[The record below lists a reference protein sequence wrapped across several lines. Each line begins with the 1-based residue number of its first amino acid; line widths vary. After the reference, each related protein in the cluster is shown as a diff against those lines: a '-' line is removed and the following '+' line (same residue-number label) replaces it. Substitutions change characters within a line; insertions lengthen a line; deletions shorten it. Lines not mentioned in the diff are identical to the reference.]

1 MNNLSS
7 PRERT
12 SFDIASVLDHGPWQ
26 SLQKRALILISLV
39 GVVDGVD
46 AQVLSLSLPMITK
59 DWGVARADFAVL
71 MALSFIAMAV
81 GTALG
86 GLAGDRLG
94 RKPTLIFAT
103 AVFGA
108 FTFAGAFSHSIL
120 TLGILRGIASLGL
133 GAAMPNAAT
142 LTAEFTPLK
151 QRNMALGICMSALP
165 VGGILLGFLGAYLL
179 PVYGWQTLFMV
190 AGSLPLLLA
199 ILLMGFLPE
208 SLRFLFRAHG
218 DTTRVRRLAA
228 RMGATVSPDV
238 EIIDTGEHAAKKRAP
253 LSAVVAGEFARD
265 TYLLC
270 IAFFFVVL
278 STYLVY
284 TWFPSLFTD
293 LGFSPKSIGTSLS
306 CFSAGGLVGGVLGA
320 RLVQRVGSRVA
331 LVGMSLAG
339 SACAIVILLLAQA
352 PGHGTTFPMLVTLFF
367 AGVLIPGTQAVIYV
381 LAGQMYPTSIRA
393 TGVGLSAGVGR
404 LGAVTSAFIGPLL
417 LASRGAAFFGTLAVA
432 MLVVAGALFAVRHRV
447 NRRAAALATGT

>member
-1 MNNLSS
+1 MNTLSS

-12 SFDIASVLDHGPWQ
+12 SFDIASLLDHGSWTA
-26 SLQKRALILISLV
+26 LQKRALILISLV

-108 FTFAGAFSHSIL
+108 FTFAGAFSDSIL
-120 TLGILRGIASLGL
+120 SLGILRGIASLGL

-142 LTAEFTPLK
+142 LVAESTPLK
-151 QRNMALGICMSALP
+151 QRNLALGICMSALP

-179 PVYGWQTLFMV
+179 PAHGWQTLFMV
-190 AGSLPLLLA
+190 AGGLPLLLA
-199 ILLMGFLPE
+199 VVLTVWLPE
-208 SLRFLFRAHG
+208 SLRYRFRAEGH
-218 DTTRVRRLAA
+218 TTRVTRLAA
-228 RMGATVSPDV
+228 RMGASLSADMTV
-238 EIIDTGEHAAKKRAP
+238 IDTGEEGPRKHAP
-253 LSAVVAGEFARD
+253 LRMIFAGEFARD

-284 TWFPSLFTD
+284 TWFPSLFSD

-306 CFSAGGLVGGVLGA
+306 CFSAGGLVGGILGA
-320 RLVQRVGSRVA
+320 RLVQRVGSRIA
-331 LVGMSLAG
+331 LVAMSVGG
-339 SACAIVILLLAQA
+339 SACAVLILLLAQA
-352 PGHGTTFPMLVTLFF
+352 PGVDTTVPILAALFF
-367 AGVLIPGTQAVIYV
+367 AGVLIPGTQAAIYV
-381 LAGQMYPTSIRA
+381 LAGQIYPTPIRA

-417 LASRGAAFFGTLAVA
+417 LASHGAAFFVALAVA
-432 MLVVAGALFAVRHRV
+432 MLIVAGALLAVRHRI
-447 NRRAAALATGT
+447 NRRAAAL